1 MPRLSD
7 STRASSKPEAMRA
20 GYGLIRLVLVS
31 LTAIAPACA
40 PGQPPSP
47 HFLVPSLLDAG
58 PLNPQ
63 GAPATFPGAM
73 RRHAE
78 PFFCRIEKERDAHS
92 PIPLRFRLG
101 LAAWQQYPADA
112 RMNPV
117 PGTGIPE
124 KSYFS
129 HPQVPD

>member
-1 MPRLSD
+1 
-7 STRASSKPEAMRA
+7 MRA
-20 GYGLIRLVLVS
+20 GFCFIRLVLVY
-31 LTAIAPACA
+31 LTAFVPACV

-63 GAPATFPGAM
+63 GAPAEFPGAC
-73 RRHAE
+73 RRPAE
-78 PFFCRIEKERDAHS
+78 PFFCRIEKERDTRS
-92 PIPLRFRLG
+92 PIPLRLRLG

-129 HPQVPD
+129 HLQVPDKIPTSWKP